1 MVPCI
6 YADDGRRHFGNH
18 ICRAGGVDE
27 RRLCKTRRH
36 HPRSLRLHKLDGG
49 VCVHPRIADQA
60 GCESQQELPLRFSPG
75 TKVEIVETEDN
86 NYVVVIVNGRKW
98 WIDGER
104 VK

>member
-1 MVPCI
+1 MQTTVGAISATTFVVLAASMSAASARPGVI
-6 YADDGRRHFGNH
+6 TREAYACTSWTG
-18 ICRAGGVDE
+18 AYAYT
-27 RRLCKTRRH
+27 LA
-36 HPRSLRLHKLDGG
+36 SLTKQGAKANRN
-49 VCVHPRIADQA
+49 CPI
-60 GCESQQELPLRFSPG
+60 RFSPG